1 MCRILLIDDE
11 KPVSE
16 MLYMALKEFGHQVK
30 IASGGSQGILM
41 FNEDIFDVVVTD
53 IRMSGTDGYGVARHI
68 RGSKKSGVPVIAI
81 SGTAWIEN
89 HTLFDSVIPKPF
101 DLQTLLDTISEMTP
115 THPRAS
121 LSRGCTQP
129 MV

>member
-16 MLYMALKEFGHQVK
+16 MLSTALEEFGHQVK

-41 FNEDIFDVVVTD
+41 FNDDIFDVVVTD

-68 RGSKKSGVPVIAI
+68 RGSENSRVPIIAI
-81 SGTAWIEN
+81 SGTAWIE
-89 HTLFDSVIPKPF
+89 HHALFDSVIPKPF
-101 DLQTLLDTISEMTP
+101 DLRTLLDIISEMTP
-115 THPRAS
+115 THSSAS
-121 LSRGCTQP
+121 LSRGRT
-129 MV
+129 